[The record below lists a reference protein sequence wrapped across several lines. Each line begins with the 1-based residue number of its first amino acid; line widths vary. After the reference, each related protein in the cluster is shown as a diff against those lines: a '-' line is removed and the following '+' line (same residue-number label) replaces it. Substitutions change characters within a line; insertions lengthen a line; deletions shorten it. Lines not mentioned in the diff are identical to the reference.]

1 MFIGK
6 LLDGSSDFAAA
17 SFSQSKARSEVIDYV
32 SLNLEEYQQIFIR
45 NPAELYHWEVYTLPL
60 TKKAWFGV
68 LSFVFVIPFF
78 MSIAMIDGKNV

>member
-1 MFIGK
+1 MFIGR

-17 SFSQSKARSEVIDYV
+17 AFSQSKARSEVVSYI

-60 TKKAWFGV
+60 TKNAWFGV
-68 LSFVFVIPFF
+68 IGFVFVIPFLI
-78 MSIAMIDGKNV
+78 SIAMMEGKNA